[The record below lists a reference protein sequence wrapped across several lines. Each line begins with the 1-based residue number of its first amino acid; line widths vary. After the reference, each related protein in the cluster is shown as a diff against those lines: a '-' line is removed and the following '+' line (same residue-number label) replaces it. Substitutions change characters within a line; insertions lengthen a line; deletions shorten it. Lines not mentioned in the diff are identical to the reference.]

1 MQQPPVDWEDHSG
14 AEKVRVLVFELAGDI
29 LVGLQSPDPVVGAA
43 IQLIQLS
50 DKHNKSLSQQIW
62 PMSDLCVS
70 VCGFGTHLWE
80 QSPQFQVHDVVWVE
94 LLQSSVV
101 VLSEHGS
108 VGDQAPKGLEGLLE
122 ISPYH
127 ILTGIHPFWVVVG
140 EDGQVTHDAVGEWHL
155 RLDSTPNFFF
165 ICMALFLI
173 QKAAQS
179 VSQQRKKTFKFV
191 CYWSHWSLC
200 ILVWSFSQ
208 KNKNRILRDFCS
220 PWI

>member
-1 MQQPPVDWEDHSG
+1 MQQPPVDREDHSG
-14 AEKVRVLVFELAGDI
+14 AQKVRVLVFELAGDI

-50 DKHNKSLSQQIW
+50 DKHNKSLSQQFW
-62 PMSDLCVS
+62 PMSEVCVS

-155 RLDSTPNFFF
+155 RLDSTPNCFFYLYGTF
-165 ICMALFLI
+165 FSTKSSAKCLAT
-173 QKAAQS
+173 
-179 VSQQRKKTFKFV
+179 KK
-191 CYWSHWSLC
+191 
-200 ILVWSFSQ
+200 
-208 KNKNRILRDFCS
+208 KNF
-220 PWI
+220 

>member
-1 MQQPPVDWEDHSG
+1 MFAGLIRPPGRMFDTPVPQGQWQLIDDPAGVKEQLEWNAAATCGPRRSFWHRKSPGARLWTGGWHPGRSSESRPCRGCCHPTHTAERQTQQ
-14 AEKVRVLVFELAGDI
+14 VLVTANLTNERPLC
-29 LVGLQSPDPVVGAA
+29 LCM
-43 IQLIQLS
+43 
-50 DKHNKSLSQQIW
+50 W
-62 PMSDLCVS
+62 PW
-70 VCGFGTHLWE
+70 THLRE

-155 RLDSTPNFFF
+155 RLDSTPT
-165 ICMALFLI
+165 FLYLYFHC
-173 QKAAQS
+173 
-179 VSQQRKKTFKFV
+179 TF
-191 CYWSHWSLC
+191 
-200 ILVWSFSQ
+200 
-208 KNKNRILRDFCS
+208 
-220 PWI
+220 